1 MAGQGPMS
9 VRASARLAGHDVK
22 TIHGDVQPLLQADA
36 IAKDPAGRIVFPYDA
51 VHVDFTIAS
60 AAS

>member
-1 MAGQGPMS
+1 MS
-9 VRASARLAGHDVK
+9 VRAAARLAGHDVK
-22 TIHGDVQPLLQADA
+22 TIHGDVQVLLQADVL
-36 IAKDPAGRIVFPYDA
+36 AKDPAGRIVFPYDA